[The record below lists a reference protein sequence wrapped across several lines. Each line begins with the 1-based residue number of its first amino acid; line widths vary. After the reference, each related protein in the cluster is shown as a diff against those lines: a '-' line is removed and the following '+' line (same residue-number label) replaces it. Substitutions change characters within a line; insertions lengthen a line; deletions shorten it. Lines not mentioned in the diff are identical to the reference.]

1 MNKKNAKT
9 IALLLSAVLLAA
21 PLTAC
26 GTNSDPA
33 AAGDPGT
40 PVSDQQDPDASGTE
54 ESGKDSSSAAD
65 SKNDK
70 NSKDSKDS
78 KDSKSDSSKTD
89 SKTEDSKADSAADS
103 QADSKSD
110 SKTDSKSDSKADS
123 KTDNKSDSKTDSK
136 SDNSGNAASGTT
148 APDDDDPDEDDG
160 DEVKPM
166 KYIKLE
172 GSSAKYSG
180 EGISVSGSTI
190 TIAKGGHYEISGEL
204 ENGQIYIETDK
215 KKVKLFLNNC
225 SITNKAGSAINCQ
238 AAKKVTLEAMAGTV
252 NYIADG
258 GTHDAD
264 HGAIYS
270 EDTVVLKG
278 EGELNITG
286 NYAHGVHSDDD
297 IQVKGGNINI
307 TATKSCLHS
316 NDAIEIYG
324 GTLFCNGGT
333 NGMKTR
339 GFINIMGGS
348 SVFIGGVREEKGAIA
363 CGDALTVTGG
373 TFWAIGNTCSMPDA
387 STTTANVVGIVFS
400 NPQAA
405 DSAMNVTSG
414 GNTLFT
420 MSSPNSYKYVLY
432 SGPNLLP
439 NGNYTVSYGGTASGG
454 DHYAYSDYSCGTDGG
469 SFTAGDTVTIHSV
482 S

>member
-1 MNKKNAKT
+1 MKNAKLF
-9 IALLLSAVLLAA
+9 ALLLSALLLAA

-26 GTNSDPA
+26 GTNNDPA
-33 AAGDPGT
+33 SAGSPDVAA
-40 PVSDQQDPDASGTE
+40 SQDKTE
-54 ESGKDSSSAAD
+54 SKDESSGKDSAASSDSKESKDSKSSAD
-65 SKNDK
+65 SKNG
-70 NSKDSKDS
+70 KDSKDS
-78 KDSKSDSSKTD
+78 KA
-89 SKTEDSKADSAADS
+89 DSKAEASKDSKDTSADS
-103 QADSKSD
+103 GDASSSD
-110 SKTDSKSDSKADS
+110 DKGSSDSKAE
-123 KTDNKSDSKTDSK
+123 NKNNNTGGQQ
-136 SDNSGNAASGTT
+136 NQGGNNNAGGTS

-160 DEVKPM
+160 DEEKPM
-166 KYIKLE
+166 KYIQLH
-172 GSSAKYSG
+172 GTSAKYSG
-180 EGISVSGSTI
+180 EGISVSGSKI
-190 TIAKGGHYEISGEL
+190 TISKGGHYEISGEL

-238 AAKKVTLEAMAGTV
+238 AAKKVTLESMPGTV
-252 NYIADG
+252 NSIQDG

-286 NYAHGVHSDDD
+286 VYAHGIHSDDD

-307 TATKSCLHS
+307 TAAKSCLHS

-324 GTLFCNGGT
+324 GTMFCNGGT

-400 NPQAA
+400 NAQAGE
-405 DSAMNVTSG
+405 SAVNVKSG

-439 NGNYTVSYGGTASGG
+439 NGEYQVSYGGTGSGG
-454 DHYAYSDYSCGTDGG
+454 DHYIYSDYSGGTDGG
-469 SFTAGDTVTIHSV
+469 TFTAGNTVTVHTV

>member
-1 MNKKNAKT
+1 MKMRNAK
-9 IALLLSAVLLAA
+9 IWALLLSAMLLAA

-26 GTNSDPA
+26 GTNTDPA
-33 AAGDPGT
+33 AAGST
-40 PVSDQQDPDASGTE
+40 ENSASAD
-54 ESGKDSSSAAD
+54 KDSSTPDETKPEED
-65 SKNDK
+65 SSETEK
-70 NSKDSKDS
+70 KDSAG
-78 KDSKSDSSKTD
+78 SKTD
-89 SKTEDSKADSAADS
+89 AKKE
-103 QADSKSD
+103 
-110 SKTDSKSDSKADS
+110 SKSDSKAETKKDDKDSGSEKKTEAKSDDKTEDKTDS
-123 KTDNKSDSKTDSK
+123 KTDNKTENKTESQAGNQQSAGGNNNTGGSTTPADSE
-136 SDNSGNAASGTT
+136 
-148 APDDDDPDEDDG
+148 DDDDEDEE

-172 GSSAKYSG
+172 GNSAKYSG
-180 EGISVSGSTI
+180 EGISVSGSKI
-190 TIAKGGHYEISGEL
+190 TISKGGHYEISGTL
-204 ENGQIYIETDK
+204 DNGQIYIETDK

-238 AAKKVTLEAMAGTV
+238 AAKKVTLETLPGTV
-252 NYIADG
+252 NDIQDG
-258 GTHDAD
+258 GTHDED

-278 EGELNITG
+278 EGELNVTG

-316 NDAIEIYG
+316 NDAVEIFG

-363 CGDALTVTGG
+363 CGEALTVTGG

-387 STTTANVVGIVFS
+387 STTTANVIGITFA
-400 NPQAA
+400 NPQNA
-405 DSAMNVTSG
+405 DSAVNVTSG

-439 NGNYTVSYGGTASGG
+439 NGEYTVSYGGTGSGG
-454 DHYAYSDYSCGTDGG
+454 DHYIYSDYSGGTDGG
-469 SFTAGDTVTIHSV
+469 TFTAGNTVTVHSV
-482 S
+482 Q

>member
-1 MNKKNAKT
+1 MKNARAF
-9 IALLLSAVLLAA
+9 ALLLSAVLLAA

-26 GTNSDPA
+26 GTN
-33 AAGDPGT
+33 T
-40 PVSDQQDPDASGTE
+40 DPDAAAASGNAVSDSQESDSASETD
-54 ESGKDSSSAAD
+54 ESGKESSSDAD
-65 SKNDK
+65 SK
-70 NSKDSKDS
+70 SAKDSKDS
-78 KDSKSDSSKTD
+78 KDSKAES
-89 SKTEDSKADSAADS
+89 
-103 QADSKSD
+103 
-110 SKTDSKSDSKADS
+110 S
-123 KTDNKSDSKTDSK
+123 KTDNKTDSSQTDDKTDTKSDTKNDSQTDNKTESKTDNK
-136 SDNSGNAASGTT
+136 TNNNSNNNSNQNNNNNNNNNPGTNTGTT
-148 APDDDDPDEDDG
+148 APDDGDPDEDDG

-166 KYIKLE
+166 KFIKLE
-172 GSSAKYSG
+172 GTSAKYSG
-180 EGISVSGSTI
+180 DGISVSGSTV
-190 TIAKGGHYEISGEL
+190 TISKGGHYDISGEL
-204 ENGQIYIETDK
+204 TDGQIYIMTDK

-238 AAKKVTLEAMAGTV
+238 NAKKVTIETLPGTV
-252 NYIADG
+252 NYIQDG

-286 NYAHGVHSDDD
+286 HYAHGVHSDDD

-307 TATKSCLHS
+307 TAAKSCLHS
-316 NDAIEIYG
+316 NDAIEVYG
-324 GTLFCNGGT
+324 GTMYCNGGT

-363 CGDALTVTGG
+363 CGEALTVTGG

-387 STTTANVVGIVFS
+387 STTTSNVVGIVFA
-400 NPQAA
+400 NAQAA
-405 DSAMNVTSG
+405 DSAVNVTSG

-420 MSSPNSYKYVLY
+420 MSSPNAYKYVLY

-439 NGNYTVSYGGTASGG
+439 NGTYQVSYGGTASGG
-454 DHYAYSDYSCGTDGG
+454 DHYIYSDYSGGTDGG
-469 SFTAGDTVTIHSV
+469 SFTAGATVTIHQV